1 MCNFGAFVDLRQE
14 KRRKM
19 GGISGGNAP
28 DTVADSAFRIRKEEK
43 GGKRADGE
51 GALARIH
58 IHYI

>member
-1 MCNFGAFVDLRQE
+1 
-14 KRRKM
+14 M